1 MIIVLKMNFFTILWG
16 FLVMSD
22 NDIKKLKPYKSE
34 QYSSGVPIAKLVAVA
49 MFHMDDKKIQKN
61 FENVVVSIQKLF
73 PGKFS
78 LLRYPEIPD
87 TMRIDN
93 TLRLDAQNHAQ
104 YIQGNRKKGYQLT
117 GLGKNIAEETIE
129 TLKSGSKLSGKKRVA
144 KDRKQETKLI
154 GEVVQSSAF
163 EKFSTKQFSSI
174 NKFEICDVLH
184 CTLETNSKIL
194 LRNHE
199 TLKKYAES
207 MKPIQE
213 YEELA
218 TSALD
223 FLTYLEDHWEDLI
236 G

>member
-1 MIIVLKMNFFTILWG
+1 LEVLVLTNKLI
-16 FLVMSD
+16 D
-22 NDIKKLKPYKSE
+22 KLKAYKPE
-34 QYSSGVPIAKLVAVA
+34 QYSTGVPIAKLVAVA
-49 MFHMDDKKIQKN
+49 MFHMKEKKIQAN

-78 LLRYPEIPD
+78 LLSYPEIPD

-104 YIQGNRKKGYQLT
+104 YIVGNRKKGYQLT
-117 GLGKNIAEETIE
+117 GLGKNIAEETIDQ
-129 TLKSGSKLSGKKRVA
+129 LNSGRKSSEKKRVG

-154 GEVVQSSAF
+154 SEISSSNAF
-163 EKFSTKQFSSI
+163 EKFSTKQFSAI

-184 CTLETNSKIL
+184 GTLETNSKIL
-194 LRNHE
+194 ERNLE
-199 TLKKYAES
+199 TLIKYAES

-218 TSALD
+218 INALK
-223 FLTYLEDHWEDLI
+223 FLKYIEENWEKLVK
-236 G
+236 